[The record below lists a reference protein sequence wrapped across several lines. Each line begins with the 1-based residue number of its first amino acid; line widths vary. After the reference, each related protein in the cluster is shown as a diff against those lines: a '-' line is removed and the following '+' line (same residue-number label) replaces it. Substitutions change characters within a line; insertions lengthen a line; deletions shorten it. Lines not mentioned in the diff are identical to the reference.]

1 MSTLYERLGGR
12 AAVSAV
18 VETFYVRILADRRVS
33 HFFDG
38 VDMQRQKNKQRA
50 FLTMV
55 FGGPNKYTGKDLRAG
70 HAHLVARGLGDEHV
84 DAVKELLAAA
94 LRHHGAAEPDVAA
107 VLAVAEGARAD
118 VLGR

>member
-1 MSTLYERLGGR
+1 MPTLYERLGGR
-12 AAVSAV
+12 PAVAAV
-18 VETFYVRILADRRVS
+18 VETFYERVLADARIAG
-33 HFFDG
+33 FFTS

-55 FGGPNKYTGKDLRAG
+55 FGGPNKYTGKDMREG
-70 HAHLVARGLGDEHV
+70 HAHLVARGLADEHV
-84 DAVKELLAAA
+84 DAVKEQLAAS
-94 LRHHGAAEPDVAA
+94 LRHHGAAEADVAE